1 MTAGLPELLTERL
14 RLVPASPEHLPHLAR
29 LNADPEVMRYLTGRP
44 ATEAD
49 TADEWTER
57 RGFRSDPAR
66 GLGYRVGFLRGDG
79 PDQGAFA
86 GWWGLGVTPGEE
98 GVGHLGYRLPRAM
111 WGRGLATEG
120 CRALIDHGFADLGL
134 SRVWASS
141 MAVNI
146 GSRRVLE
153 RLGFVETETWVQRWD
168 DPVEGWEGGEVR
180 YDLTP

>member
-1 MTAGLPELLTERL
+1 VTTGLPELRSERL
-14 RLVPASPEHLPHLAR
+14 RLVQASNEHLPHLAA

-44 ATEAD
+44 ATEAE
-49 TADEWTER
+49 TADEWVER

-66 GLGYRVGFLRGDG
+66 GLGYWVGFLHADG
-79 PDQGAFA
+79 SFA

-98 GVGHLGYRLPRAM
+98 GVAHLGYRLPRAL

-120 CRALIDHGFADLGL
+120 CRTLIDHAFGALGL
-134 SRVWASS
+134 ERVWASS
-141 MAVNI
+141 MAVNT

-153 RLGFVETETWVQRWD
+153 RLGFTETETWVQRWD
-168 DPVEGWEGGEVR
+168 DPVEGWEQGEVR